1 MTKIA
6 VNAWL
11 KHWLACQQKSKCPL
25 ILKDLSKHSAAT
37 KDVPKDGSGKKHQS
51 EWVELD
57 EEEEE
62 EEEDGENNTDTGV
75 MPTSDNAGD
84 VPEGSADSPDALATA
99 AKSWTSCWKFLSTL
113 SGDAKYQ
120 QLLLLMDSAK
130 VSLLLFG
137 PDWSL
142 LMVT

>member
-1 MTKIA
+1 M
-6 VNAWL
+6 L
-11 KHWLACQQKSKCPL
+11 LAHQQKSKCPL
-25 ILKDLSKHSAAT
+25 ILKDPSKHRAAT

-62 EEEDGENNTDTGV
+62 EGKEGENDTDTGV
-75 MPTSDNAGD
+75 MPTSDDAGD
-84 VPEGSADSPDALATA
+84 VPEGLADSPDVPATA
-99 AKSWTSCWKFLSTL
+99 AKSRTSHQKFLSTL
-113 SGDAKYQ
+113 LGDAKYQ

-130 VSLLLFG
+130 VSLLSFS

>member
-1 MTKIA
+1 MTEVA

-11 KHWLACQQKSKCPL
+11 NHWLARQQKSKCPL
-25 ILKDLSKHSAAT
+25 ILKDPSKHGAAT
-37 KDVPKDGSGKKHQS
+37 KDVPKDGSGKKHRS
-51 EWVELD
+51 EWVEPD

-62 EEEDGENNTDTGV
+62 EEEEGENDTDTGV
-75 MPTSDNAGD
+75 MPTSDDAGD
-84 VPEGSADSPDALATA
+84 VPEGSVDSPDAPATA
-99 AKSWTSCWKFLSTL
+99 AKSRTSRRKFLSTL

-130 VSLLLFG
+130 VSLLSFG

-142 LMVT
+142 LMVI

>member
-1 MTKIA
+1 MTEVA

-11 KHWLACQQKSKCPL
+11 NHCLARQQKSKPPL
-25 ILKDLSKHSAAT
+25 ILKDPSKHGAAT
-37 KDVPKDGSGKKHQS
+37 KDVPKDGSGKKHRS
-51 EWVELD
+51 EWVKPD

-62 EEEDGENNTDTGV
+62 EEEEGENDTDTGV

-84 VPEGSADSPDALATA
+84 VPEVLADSPDTPATA
-99 AKSWTSCWKFLSTL
+99 AKSWTSRRKFLSTL
-113 SGDAKYQ
+113 SEDAKYQ

-130 VSLLLFG
+130 VLWLSFS